1 MANFKQALID
11 AMNQAG
17 IDDREERAGIAA
29 IAGGESGFQPR
40 TEIGYQNTRNERIRT
55 IFSKTRQMSDD
66 ELDDLK
72 SDPVRSSTSSMGA
85 GSATRRTPTTASPIA
100 VAAPFS

>member
-1 MANFKQALID
+1 MKMANFKQALID

-40 TEIGYQNTRNERIRT
+40 TVPRSDTR
-55 IFSKTRQMSDD
+55 TRETNASA
-66 ELDDLK
+66 
-72 SDPVRSSTSSMGA
+72 RSSPRPG
-85 GSATRRTPTTASPIA
+85 R
-100 VAAPFS
+100 